1 MLNTDYGMERKWTEV
16 VTSILGDIALSLV
29 IDYSIIKSLQE
40 YNKRFT

>member
-1 MLNTDYGMERKWTEV
+1 MKRKSTEV

>member
-1 MLNTDYGMERKWTEV
+1 MLNTDYGMERKSTEV
-16 VTSILGDIALSLV
+16 VTSILVDIALSLV